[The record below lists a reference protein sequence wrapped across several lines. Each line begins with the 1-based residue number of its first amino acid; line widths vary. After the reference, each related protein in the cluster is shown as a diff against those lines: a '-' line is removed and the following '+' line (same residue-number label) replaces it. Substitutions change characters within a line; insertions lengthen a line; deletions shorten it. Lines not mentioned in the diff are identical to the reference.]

1 MRGWRGSNSTASPPE
16 HRIPILITLAPLA
29 AVDPG
34 AVDSLLDLAF
44 GADRHGRTAYRLRE
58 GVEAIPSLS
67 LAAFEGGRLI
77 ATLQS
82 WPIELVQEDGV
93 AEPLILVG
101 PVAVHPDRQR
111 DGIGKMLM
119 AEALRLADAAGETA
133 LLLIG
138 DPEYYDRFFGF
149 KAGPTAGWDVPG
161 PVERRRLLA
170 RLTDGRTLPFTGT
183 LRARRAANA
192 VLR

>member
-1 MRGWRGSNSTASPPE
+1 
-16 HRIPILITLAPLA
+16 LISLAPLA
-29 AVDPG
+29 AANPE
-34 AVDSLLDLAF
+34 AVELLLDSAF

-58 GVEAIPSLS
+58 GVDAIPSLS
-67 LAAFEGGRLI
+67 LAAFEGDRLI
-77 ATLQS
+77 GTLQS
-82 WPIELVQEDGV
+82 WPIELVQDDGG

-101 PVAVHPDRQR
+101 PVAVLPDRQR
-111 DGIGKMLM
+111 DGIGRMLM

-149 KAGPTAGWDVPG
+149 KAEPTGGWQVPG

-170 RLTDGRTLPFTGT
+170 RLTGGRRLPIVGT
-183 LRARRAANA
+183 LRARRTANA